1 MMSESR
7 GLRLETVVLFYFLS
21 YVPNI
26 LLTKFATSMVHPVL
40 GRPLTGLETLPSTL
54 IMNLVLTYAFIWLSG
69 WHRFSNHARIGRWRI
84 PVPTKFTFI
93 SGIGTACIL
102 FTVPL
107 SYTFTNVSI
116 PFIQLL
122 MRGDILIIAPLV
134 DFIYGRRVRWWS
146 WTALVLVAVSLFLVI
161 QQRGGLKLPALAIAA
176 VVLYTVG
183 YFIRLWVMTRVSKDG
198 NPDTVKRYFVEEKV
212 IALPMSIAILA
223 LLSVSGLGT
232 QSGELEFGFL
242 RVWFDPVIVPLI
254 GVAVTLTIVSV
265 FAAMILLDARENTYC
280 VPLERSSS
288 LLAGMIAA
296 YVLHW
301 MWGLPAPT
309 GMEVI
314 GAVILILAIALL
326 WYAPRREAMR
336 FRVQSLGT
344 QHQ

>member
-1 MMSESR
+1 MSEQR
-7 GLRLETVVLFYFLS
+7 GLRLEWVVLFYFLS

-26 LLTKFATSMVHPVL
+26 LLTKYATSYVHPEL

-54 IMNLVLTYAFIWLSG
+54 IMNLVLTYAFIWYSG
-69 WHRFSNHARIGRWRI
+69 WYRFSNQMQVGRWRI
-84 PVPTKFTFI
+84 PVPTRYTFI

-146 WTALVLVAVSLFLVI
+146 WTALVLVAISLLLVI
-161 QQRGGLKLPALAIAA
+161 QQRGGLRLPPLAIAA

-183 YFIRLWVMTRVSKDG
+183 YFTRLWVMTRVSKDG

-242 RVWFDPVIVPLI
+242 KVWTDPVMWPLI
-254 GVAVTLTIVSV
+254 GMAVTLTIVSV

-288 LLAGMIAA
+288 LLAGLFAA
-296 YVLHW
+296 YILHW
-301 MWGLPAPT
+301 TMGLAAPT
-309 GMEVI
+309 GTEVI
-314 GAVILILAIALL
+314 GAVVLMFSIALL
-326 WYAPRREAMR
+326 WFAPRWETARLSPMHSRA
-336 FRVQSLGT
+336 Q
-344 QHQ
+344 